1 MQSGEDVIKAR
12 FQEALGCLIQRGLVR
27 TQKDVGDKMG
37 TDRSAV
43 SLGFSGRPRYST
55 RSFTNRFNT
64 AFGGIFNESYLL
76 GGEGTLLKGDT
87 LQLPAGVVRGADFNP
102 SPKGTLPSLS
112 PESADG
118 DGIVLTEKNAVTY
131 YPNLVVTGSDIDGF
145 TDNELH
151 QDRELWRVPGLEGCS
166 AFPLE
171 GESMMPTIHPRSIVA
186 HKPWTEGFIENGAL
200 YVIVTRSG
208 HRMTKRLRLDGMDDD
223 GAKIFTC
230 MSDNPDQNRYA
241 PFTIN
246 GNDIVYL
253 GIVKG
258 TIDVNVHI

>member
-1 MQSGEDVIKAR
+1 MKKKEPMR
-12 FQEALGCLIQRGLVR
+12 EALAYLIFKGFVSSQKEAGEVLGVR
-27 TQKDVGDKMG
+27 EATASKY
-37 TDRSAV
+37 
-43 SLGFSGRPRYST
+43 FSSNPKYLT
-55 RSFTNRFNT
+55 KSFISRFNT